1 MLVSFFKDGRTL
13 SFGSISVKIEKLG
26 FDSLDTNEMTLTMG
40 FFQNLNTN
48 ARLLQD
54 IFLSS
59 LWDVAHFDFEP
70 IDTDILKLK
79 QNFSKIQILR
89 KDILACDLDQEFGF
103 GDDTITINVRQYTLF
118 KGEVEEKTEEEKAL
132 INIEGAL
139 NRIGVPIKN
148 SEGKYRSVGDIL
160 TEIAMKWDDLNN
172 KSKAESEMRD
182 KYILTAEAASL
193 GILSP
198 STALTMI
205 TNTTENISCSDL
217 EKEVLSKIEAL
228 PKILAGEKK
237 NCETTNK
244 EDNLMNNIFSNIFGD
259 IDFGKVT
266 TSRIKYSMNGIAFS
280 DKNGKYMVYK
290 DNRAV
295 DVTNMTIDAP
305 LFAMPVAANQIK
317 VGDIIRF
324 KNNYVIVKEL
334 VDDGLKII
342 NPIDGDIKI
351 IIPEVNVFNFNYYTK
366 IISPFES
373 IGATANENNPFG
385 NFLPLM
391 MFSGDANN
399 GNSNDNNM
407 LKYMMLSQ
415 MSGGT
420 IDFSNP
426 MMMYMLMGDKELD
439 PMTLMFMNGH
449 FMKVENKGE

>member
-26 FDSLDTNEMTLTMG
+26 FENESLDTHKMTLTVG
-40 FFQNLNTN
+40 FFQNLYTN

-59 LWDVAHFDFEP
+59 LWDVVHFDFEP
-70 IDTDILKLK
+70 VDTEILKSK
-79 QNFSKIQILR
+79 PDFSKIQILR
-89 KDILACDLDQEFGF
+89 KDISACNLDQEFGF
-103 GDDTITINVRQYTLF
+103 GNETITIDAYRYTLF
-118 KGEVEEKTEEEKAL
+118 KGEVEEKTEEEKAFA
-132 INIEGAL
+132 NIEEAL
-139 NRIGVPIKN
+139 SSIGVPIKN
-148 SEGKYRSVGDIL
+148 SEGEYRSAIDIL
-160 TEIAMKWDDLNN
+160 TEIAMKWDAIDLNN
-172 KSKAESEMRD
+172 KFKAELEKQD
-182 KYILTAEAASL
+182 KYVLTANAVSL
-193 GILSP
+193 GAISP
-198 STALTMI
+198 STALAMI
-205 TNTTENISCSDL
+205 TDTTESIFCPDL
-217 EKEVLSKIEAL
+217 EKEAL
-228 PKILAGEKK
+228 LKTLAGKK
-237 NCETTNK
+237 ENCETTNK

-280 DKNGKYMVYK
+280 DKNSKYMVYK
-290 DNRAV
+290 DNRAI

-324 KNNYVIVKEL
+324 KNNYVIVREL
-334 VDDGLKII
+334 TDDGLKVI
-342 NPIDGDIKI
+342 NPIDGDIRI

-391 MFSGDANN
+391 MFSGDASN
-399 GNSNDNNM
+399 GNDNNM